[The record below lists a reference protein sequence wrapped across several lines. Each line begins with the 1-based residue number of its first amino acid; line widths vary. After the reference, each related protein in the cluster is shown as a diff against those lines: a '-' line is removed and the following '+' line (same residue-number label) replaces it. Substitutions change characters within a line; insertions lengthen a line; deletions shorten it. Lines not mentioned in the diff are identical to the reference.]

1 MPLAEG
7 DYAVVAVGA
16 EGFCPNGQ
24 MRVSKFEGEAFTL
37 TAAGKCLPAE
47 LKLRAVFALSGGAF
61 FAVGEDPG
69 GSGRFHLTGVVE
81 DPDAFT
87 GVLTRSTSLEE
98 RPKDRL
104 RLTGRRMITT
114 K

>member
-1 MPLAEG
+1 L
-7 DYAVVAVGA
+7 
-16 EGFCPNGQ
+16 
-24 MRVSKFEGEAFTL
+24 RVSKFEGEAFTL
-37 TAAGKCLPAE
+37 TTAGKCLPAK
-47 LKLRAVFALSGGAF
+47 LKLRAVFARSGGAF
-61 FAVGEDPG
+61 FAVGEDPEG
-69 GSGRFHLTGVVE
+69 GGRFHLTGVVE